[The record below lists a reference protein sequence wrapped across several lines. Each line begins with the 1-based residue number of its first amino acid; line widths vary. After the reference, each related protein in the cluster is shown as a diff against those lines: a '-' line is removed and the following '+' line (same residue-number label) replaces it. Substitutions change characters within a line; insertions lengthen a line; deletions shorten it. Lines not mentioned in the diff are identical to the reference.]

1 MSPEGPTF
9 EAGAPQAL
17 FEVETPEAIAPYPT
31 HYAVTADG
39 QRFLVN
45 TVIGSAG
52 QAGDHSDAELG
63 ERSEALTAPCHSR

>member
-45 TVIGSAG
+45 TVIDQPARPAITVMLNWASA
-52 QAGDHSDAELG
+52 L
-63 ERSEALTAPCHSR
+63 RR